1 MRLQAETP
9 GQTCIG
15 RVRDLLS
22 SLFACNMGMRKVE
35 SGLEKIF
42 ESLQELVEQND
53 VLGLIEC
60 IGEKS
65 SSRITPSSLID
76 ESGVYGRDAD
86 TKKPQ

>member
-1 MRLQAETP
+1 M
-9 GQTCIG
+9 
-15 RVRDLLS
+15 
-22 SLFACNMGMRKVE
+22 E